1 MKLKGKPYLILRDV
15 IVGNMDFDQLKD
27 EFTFAGEELI
37 NIFNSA
43 KKILFNKKRERKK
56 LTKNSISELSG
67 LINQIDQIDEV
78 LFIRKI
84 MWNEI
89 KIEENDRDYFEL
101 CMLSLLLYKFELF
114 TITDFKSFWS
124 MLYRNN
130 IVDSTDMVYYIYI
143 YTENKKMQ
151 SFDTWR
157 NIVVVESNELGSDVP
172 SLETTIEIFEKTENV
187 DELWKEI
194 KFKVNSINDRPEYLK
209 EIISNTEDDILN
221 LSLPWINWPSRNKV
235 TSYLVEKT
243 ISNLSDLSSHQSIES
258 EINKKDIITEDMPV
272 SFEVMGDSIASLP
285 SQTIEMGIY
294 GKIPSDI
301 LQEWLPKFV
310 YSHPHVKQKIKLFFP
325 GGDGIGHS
333 AIVIKTNE
341 GMLLLDFGMSVV
353 NNTSPAW
360 LPVLNKLDA
369 VLLTHAHM
377 DHSGS
382 IPLLY
387 NNRKKLPWFGTP
399 ETNLM
404 VDMLWNDTRRI
415 ITRNTGP
422 SVLNR
427 DYKLQALTKMDNIL
441 RAKENYMP
449 IKVGET
455 FTILPRVEVT
465 PHHAG
470 HLFGSVGYEIN
481 IDGKRILYTGDF
493 KSTGTP
499 LLDKANF
506 PSDVDYTIF
515 DGTNYNRFVSKGESG
530 KTFDEILKTSNRII
544 IPAFSIGRTQE
555 MLYQLKQ
562 SKGIK
567 DWKISLTGMGGRLTK
582 NLNMDVYGDITKD
595 ISIKPTVLEEDF
607 VEKTIVIA
615 GQGMLQAGTSRNLFE
630 FSKDDD
636 KTTVAFCGYQA
647 PNTLGFHLLNGNKHL
662 KGYKQ
667 NVVRV
672 NFSGHTDGKN
682 LEKFMD
688 SQIGEKIMVHTPE
701 GAYESLKK
709 DEISVP
715 SSFSRKYSI

>member
-1 MKLKGKPYLILRDV
+1 MKLKEKPYSKLRDV
-15 IVGNMDFDQLKD
+15 ITEDMDFDQLKG
-27 EFTFAGEELI
+27 EFTFSGEELI
-37 NIFNSA
+37 NILNSVKA
-43 KKILFNKKRERKK
+43 ILFNNKGKKKK
-56 LTKNSISELSG
+56 VTKSGFSKLAELISR
-67 LINQIDQIDEV
+67 IDEIDDV
-78 LFIRKI
+78 MFIRKI
-84 MWNEI
+84 MWNEL
-89 KIEENDRDYFEL
+89 KIEENERDYYEL
-101 CMLSLLLYKFELF
+101 CILSLLLYKFELF

-124 MLYRNN
+124 MLYKKS
-130 IVDSTDMVYYIYI
+130 IVDSEDMVYYIYI
-143 YTENKKMQ
+143 YTNLEQMV

-157 NIVVVESNELGSDVP
+157 NFVISESNELGSDVP
-172 SLETTIEIFEKTENV
+172 SLETTIEIFENNGDV
-187 DELWKEI
+187 DELWKEVN
-194 KFKVNSINDRPEYLK
+194 FKVNSINDRPEYLK
-209 EIISNTEDDILN
+209 EIISNTADEVLN
-221 LSLPWINWPSRNKV
+221 LALPWINWPARNIV
-235 TSYLVEKT
+235 TSLLVEKT
-243 ISNLSDLSSHQSIES
+243 VSNIADLSTHQSVEAAMDV
-258 EINKKDIITEDMPV
+258 KDTITEDMPV
-272 SFEVMGDSIASLP
+272 SYEVMGDSIASLP
-285 SQTIEMGIY
+285 SQTIDMGIY

-301 LQEWLPKFV
+301 LQDWVPKFV
-310 YSHPHVKQKIKLFFP
+310 YSHPQIKQKIKLFFP

-387 NNRKKLPWFGTP
+387 NSRKKLPWFGTP

-415 ITRNTGP
+415 LTRNTAP
-422 SVLNR
+422 EVLNR
-427 DYKLQALTKMDNIL
+427 DYKLQALTNINNIF

-449 IKVGET
+449 VKSGET
-455 FTILPRVEVT
+455 FTILPQVEVT

-499 LLDKANF
+499 LLDRANF
-506 PSDVDYTIF
+506 PNDVDYTIF
-515 DGTNYNRFVSKGESG
+515 DGTNYNRDITRGEPG
-530 KTFDEILKTSNRII
+530 KTFDEILKTSNRVI

-582 NLNMDVYGDITKD
+582 NLNMDVYGDITRD

-647 PNTLGFHLLNGNKHL
+647 PNTLGYHLLNGNKHL

-667 NVVRV
+667 NMVRV

-701 GAYESLKK
+701 GAYESLKR